1 MVLLL
6 PDALHQLT
14 GLEPET
20 LTNRFVDA
28 QAVLPPDW
36 HPMLAAVQS
45 QPDSASRLACLED
58 FLEPRWQACRPA
70 HLRGTQRYTDWANHL
85 AQRAALSAPRPQPAP
100 AGAAH
105 QALGRA
111 PPARAA
117 RHGQVRAG
125 IF

>member
-45 QPDSASRLACLED
+45 QPDSARLIETNINILLIVFMVDRNNAFRL
-58 FLEPRWQACRPA
+58 
-70 HLRGTQRYTDWANHL
+70 
-85 AQRAALSAPRPQPAP
+85 
-100 AGAAH
+100 
-105 QALGRA
+105 
-111 PPARAA
+111 
-117 RHGQVRAG
+117 V
-125 IF
+125 